1 MKGRCPMLPNHDQ
14 LMMFRASAVSCG
26 SDDLLWVADRA
37 LEGDP
42 DAFEIVAAAMNK
54 AAAALAD
61 AREAAAALRAS
72 RADPE

>member
-1 MKGRCPMLPNHDQ
+1 MLPNHHQ
-14 LMMFRASAVSCG
+14 LMMFRASAVSSG

>member
-1 MKGRCPMLPNHDQ
+1 VKGRCPVLPNHDH

-26 SDDLLWVADRA
+26 SDDLLWVADLA

-42 DAFEIVAAAMNK
+42 NAFEIVAAAMNK
-54 AAAALAD
+54 AADALAD
-61 AREAAAALRAS
+61 ASEAAAALRAS

>member
-1 MKGRCPMLPNHDQ
+1 MKGRWPMLPNHDQ

-42 DAFEIVAAAMNK
+42 DAFAIVAAAMNK

-61 AREAAAALRAS
+61 ARRDAAALRAS
-72 RADPE
+72 RADPA

>member
-1 MKGRCPMLPNHDQ
+1 MKGRCTMLLNHDQ
-14 LMMFRASAVSCG
+14 LLMFRASAVSCG

-42 DAFEIVAAAMNK
+42 AAFEIAATAMNN